1 MVAEGWSK
9 GDAGAAA
16 LLLVPPSVRDR
27 ILERIGL
34 ARWPGFPVDAVI
46 RIEGSGAEFNR
57 SRLFAAV
64 RKVLVS
70 GADVAQV
77 EARDGTTWDVAE
89 DAVKG
94 VTIAREGEGKAE
106 AFPEFA
112 CFAPDART
120 RVDWFEKQRTA
131 CCIEDGA
138 AVKWRERLADRPL
151 ENEELDGLLEDFR
164 VTPQHWVA
172 SMHRRLRSA
181 SFGPAD
187 LVPASLRYFERLAGV
202 PAKGVGLPEYVRGA
216 LAVHG
221 RTVMAWDVFEGL
233 KFMFALSA
241 HEMVSEAIDLTS
253 VPGEDVE
260 RVFSWLVEHGDRVSQ
275 VGAIECGLRH
285 LGLYPEIEG
294 HLLRLV
300 SAVAG
305 DEPQDTSGRLSLV
318 SGLVMLV
325 EGEVARRGI
334 ARRRPIF
341 WRRLASIAHA
351 ALLEREVVDAK
362 LEHGRLAEWARDRG
376 ALWYTMQ
383 SLVDLRQEP
392 RWFPGFVSPEQLR
405 AEFVGRILIAAER
418 HRAGIEGREL
428 GAVIWGEDSAFRE
441 GALSVA
447 IGVPGPLEGGLEA
460 VVAIPPKLESS
471 IKSRLEGEEL
481 TAESFFG
488 LVNSAVIFR
497 ADTQL
502 SDLAAQ
508 ALARIGYQFRK
519 SGGGDEAFALVNGL
533 AMVGVVTRSTA
544 LAEGVRNL
552 ARMGRRHGRSSF
564 PPHAVARV
572 ALMAAAANGGFSE
585 WKRAVGDWVTEL
597 AFGEMSREEA
607 IGLEQFL
614 AVLLEMEPGLWEACG
629 RAVAA
634 VGAVVRSLP
643 EEAGDAG
650 HGGEVARG

>member
-1 MVAEGWSK
+1 MVPEGWSK
-9 GDAGAAA
+9 GDVGAAA
-16 LLLVPPSVRDR
+16 LLLVPPSVRGP

-34 ARWPGFPVDAVI
+34 SRSPVFSVDAVV
-46 RIEGSGAEFNR
+46 RIEGSGAEFSR
-57 SRLFAAV
+57 SRLFAVV
-64 RKVLVS
+64 RKVLAS
-70 GADVAQV
+70 GGDVAQV
-77 EARDGTTWDVAE
+77 EARDGTTWHVAQ

-94 VTIAREGEGKAE
+94 VTIAGEGKAE

-120 RVDWFEKQRTA
+120 RVDWFEKQRA
-131 CCIEDGA
+131 AFCIEDGA
-138 AVKWRERLADRPL
+138 GVRWREKLSERSL
-151 ENEELDGLLEDFR
+151 ENQELDELLEEFR

-172 SMHRRLRSA
+172 TMRRRLRGPA
-181 SFGPAD
+181 FGPAD

-202 PAKGVGLPEYVRGA
+202 PPKGVRLPEFVKGA
-216 LAVHG
+216 LAVHA
-221 RTVMAWDVFEGL
+221 RAVVAWDVFEGL
-233 KFMFALSA
+233 KFLFALSA
-241 HEMVSEAIDLTS
+241 HEMVSEVIDLTS
-253 VPGEDVE
+253 ARREDVE
-260 RVFSWLVEHGDRVSQ
+260 RVFRWLVEHGDQVSQ

-285 LGLYPEIEG
+285 LALYPEIEG
-294 HLLRLV
+294 HLLGLV
-300 SAVAG
+300 SAVAS
-305 DEPQDTSGRLSLV
+305 DEPQDASGRLSLL

-325 EGEVARRGI
+325 EGEVARGGI

-351 ALLEREVVDAK
+351 ALLEREVVEAK
-362 LEHGRLAEWARDRG
+362 LERGSLAEWARDRG
-376 ALWYTMQ
+376 GLWYTMQ

-392 RWFPGFVSPEQLR
+392 RWFPDFVSPERLR
-405 AEFVGRILIAAER
+405 AEFVGRILVAAER

-428 GAVIWGEDSAFRE
+428 GAVIWGEGSAFRE
-441 GALSVA
+441 DSLSVY

-460 VVAIPPKLESS
+460 VVPIPPELESS
-471 IKSRLEGEEL
+471 IRSRLEGDEL
-481 TAESFFG
+481 SAQSFFG

-508 ALARIGYQFRK
+508 ALARIGYQFRN

-552 ARMGRRHGRSSF
+552 ARIGRRHGRSSF
-564 PPHAVARV
+564 PPYAVARV

-585 WKRAVGDWVTEL
+585 WKKAVGDWVTEL
-597 AFGEMSREEA
+597 AFGKMSREEVVA
-607 IGLEQFL
+607 LEQVL
-614 AVLLEMEPGLWEACG
+614 GVLLEMEPGLWQACG

-634 VGAVVRSLP
+634 VGAVARSLP
-643 EEAGDAG
+643 DEAGDARQSG
-650 HGGEVARG
+650 KVARG